1 MDSRITDDLKGWI
14 GREVTYTA
22 PEEIGRAAFR
32 YFALATGDDNP
43 IYHDDAFAKAT
54 RHGGVVAPPTL
65 VCETNQFM
73 NQAVDEDG
81 YVGHKWDLPLPHT
94 RFIRGGNDYEFHQPM
109 RPDDRVSVTW
119 RILDIYE
126 RKTQKF
132 GTLIFVVSEARYVN
146 QRGEVLATNRE
157 TNIYA
162 P

>member
-1 MDSRITDDLKGWI
+1 MDTRLIDDLRGWI

-22 PEEIGRAAFR
+22 PDHVGRAAFR

-43 IYHDDAFAKAT
+43 IYHDDDFARHT
-54 RHGGVVAPPTL
+54 RHGGVIAPPTL

-73 NQAVDEDG
+73 DQPPDADG
-81 YVGHKWDLPLPHT
+81 YIGHKWDLPLSHT

-109 RPDDRVSVTW
+109 RPDDQVSVTW
-119 RILDIYE
+119 RILDIFE
-126 RKTQKF
+126 RNTQRF
-132 GTLIFVVSEARYVN
+132 GLLIFVVSEARYSN
-146 QRGEVLATNRE
+146 QRGELLAINRE